1 MRCNTTPDDRQIRV
15 SIGLGGNG
23 LRRGTIPYV
32 PRHHGETIAGR
43 RGTVIWCRPAWCDPR
58 TGWKEW
64 AYCVS
69 FSVPETCLA
78 FLESD
83 LLPTGEIDTPES
95 QFGQRF
101 EISYDTDSDDDSAIL
116 EGFYRLPS
124 QFWQVFTIY
133 QGRVPQL
140 AHRFTTWECGI
151 TGVVMEITK
160 ETTIDFGLVEMSMS
174 LVFGATTW
182 ERVSGPDSGFLKC
195 YFENDNPLYENA
207 NPDRRTIRKFEPL
220 RPCYATAA
228 DDDLSMDD
236 RDIGRRTGDSWDRRR
251 HATEAAAGALPVART
266 AIFGAGD
273 NVLGV
278 YDAC

>member
-1 MRCNTTPDDRQIRV
+1 MRDMQYDARRSAKFKRFDKVSVAERFKSVELVRMSPDITGKQ
-15 SIGLGGNG
+15 
-23 LRRGTIPYV
+23 
-32 PRHHGETIAGR
+32 IAGR

-116 EGFYRLPS
+116 EGCYRLPS

-133 QGRVPQL
+133 QGSVPQL
-140 AHRFTTWECGI
+140 AHRFTTWESGI
-151 TGVVMEITK
+151 TGVVMEVTK
-160 ETTIDFGLVEMSMS
+160 ETTIDFGLVERSMS

-182 ERVSGPDSGFLKC
+182 ERVAGPDSGFLKC
-195 YFENDNPLYENA
+195 YFENDNPLNEQ
-207 NPDRRTIRKFEPL
+207 RK
-220 RPCYATAA
+220 
-228 DDDLSMDD
+228 S
-236 RDIGRRTGDSWDRRR
+236 
-251 HATEAAAGALPVART
+251 
-266 AIFGAGD
+266 
-273 NVLGV
+273 
-278 YDAC
+278 